1 MPHIRLI
8 GLVLFITTIFLAMF
22 AAATQTTH
30 IHFKRSNPV
39 PAGRP
44 AATQPV
50 TPLGP
55 GSAGPPLV
63 LPPGAELS
71 PPVDFSANNPT
82 SVPNLGGAE
91 GVGRELQFVAV
102 PVVYPLLIAA
112 AVGLGLWFVPAP
124 DPRRTAKRKRR
135 RRRR

>member
-30 IHFKRSNPV
+30 IRFKRPGPSSADQ
-39 PAGRP
+39 PAS
-44 AATQPV
+44 TQPV
-50 TPLGP
+50 PPLGP
-55 GSAGPPLV
+55 GSAGPPLI

-71 PPVDFSANNPT
+71 PPVDFATHNPAFVPNPT
-82 SVPNLGGAE
+82 GAE
-91 GVGRELQFVAV
+91 ADDRDLHFVAV
-102 PVVYPLLIAA
+102 PVVYPLLLAA

-124 DPRRTAKRKRR
+124 HPHNTAKRKRR